1 MKKKY
6 LLRFAIVLLT
16 LVFLPEPTFADVI
29 QQKDTVTGLV
39 IGKNKEPLPGAKV
52 EIVGQSYSA
61 FTDIDGRFNIKC
73 EPGAKKVLVSYP
85 KARAIK
91 KKISPDMTV
100 QIGRTWRQVPEKYQW
115 FVGANIGYGIT
126 CADFKLRSTLI
137 ESPDNS
143 FDSYWENQYFTDD
156 FISPT
161 ISVMAGRVKV
171 VGWYV
176 KAFVN
181 PSVGQ
186 AWYEDS
192 WDGYEKYDARCS
204 NAGMILGGMVRLGC
218 PLHLY
223 LGGGFSHANISGL
236 PNAQYSH
243 YAWQFDMGLLFRIKD
258 NFGINWSLNVGES
271 KNADIF
277 YASYTNIGFC
287 YFFNK

>member
-1 MKKKY
+1 MKKKF
-6 LLRFAIVLLT
+6 LSRFAVILLT
-16 LVFLPEPTFADVI
+16 LVFFSELTLADVI
-29 QQKDTVTGLV
+29 QKKDTVSGMV

-52 EIVGQSYSA
+52 EIVGQPYSA
-61 FTDIDGRFNIKC
+61 FTDFDGRFNIKC
-73 EPGAKKVLVSYP
+73 EPGAKRVLVTYP

-126 CADFKLRSTLI
+126 AADFPVEKLIS
-137 ESPDNS
+137 SPDNS
-143 FDSYWENQYFTDD
+143 FDPYWEKRDFTDD

-171 VGWYV
+171 VGWYL

-181 PSVGQ
+181 PSVET
-186 AWYEDS
+186 AWYEWS
-192 WDGYEKYDARCS
+192 ADGKSGVRCS
-204 NAGMILGGMVRLGC
+204 NAGLILGGMVRLGC

-223 LGGGFSHANISGL
+223 LGGGFSYANISGL
-236 PNAQYSH
+236 PTTRYSH
-243 YAWQFDMGLLFRIKD
+243 YAWQYDMGLLFRIKD
-258 NFGINWSLNVGES
+258 NFGINWSMNVGES
-271 KNADIF
+271 KNADFF
-277 YASYTNIGFC
+277 YGSYTNIGFC

>member
-6 LLRFAIVLLT
+6 LLRFAVILLT
-16 LVFLPEPTFADVI
+16 LVFFSEPTLADVI

-52 EIVGQSYSA
+52 EIVGQPYSA
-61 FTDIDGRFNIKC
+61 FTDLDGRFNIKC
-73 EPGAKKVLVSYP
+73 EPGAKRVLVTYP
-85 KARAIK
+85 KAKAIK

-126 CADFKLRSTLI
+126 AADFLLERQLI
-137 ESPDNS
+137 SSPDNS
-143 FDSYWENQYFTDD
+143 FDPYWENRYFTDD

-171 VGWYV
+171 VGWYL

-181 PSVGQ
+181 PSVET
-186 AWYEDS
+186 AWYE
-192 WDGYEKYDARCS
+192 WNEDGKANARCS
-204 NAGMILGGMVRLGC
+204 NAGLILGGMVRLGC

-236 PNAQYSH
+236 PTTKYAH
-243 YAWQFDMGLLFRIKD
+243 YAWQYDLGLLFRIKD

-271 KNADIF
+271 KNSDFF
-277 YASYTNIGFC
+277 YGSYTNIGFC